1 MHGYWIRVDLI
12 RFSGTYYPVGLQL
25 RWECIV
31 RAQVY
36 LLRGLC
42 RLSEACYVVFIK
54 KIIS

>member
-12 RFSGTYYPVGLQL
+12 RFSGTYCPVGLQL

-42 RLSEACYVVFIK
+42 RLSEVCYVVFFL
-54 KIIS
+54 